1 MDHSNNNDIDQC
13 IPVVKSRFQAYTGSA
28 HAGSGNFAQP
38 STPESL
44 APDGSSVSSSLPH
57 DQLVAAESSSLSFNS
72 ESLLAPANPT
82 NTEARPSRVDPASLN
97 AYKRKAGATLQKGD
111 SGGTGRRTKRQQISK
126 EEKDKQ
132 LVRSTTALIKG
143 GLQELSV
150 ENFPSLV
157 SPTDTVLSPGKEEA
171 EAYTCADYLW
181 HCADEAANTS
191 ATAVWSLRYIA
202 ACSLLV
208 GMAYTSSAE
217 VVTDLQVSFSSCE
230 RARQIC

>member
-13 IPVVKSRFQAYTGSA
+13 IPVVKSRLQAYTGSA

-38 STPESL
+38 SIPESL
-44 APDGSSVSSSLPH
+44 APDGSSVASSLPH
-57 DQLVAAESSSLSFNS
+57 DQLVAAESASLSFN
-72 ESLLAPANPT
+72 SLLAPANST

-97 AYKRKAGATLQKGD
+97 VCKRKAGATWQNGD

-126 EEKDKQ
+126 QEKDEQ
-132 LVRSTTALIKG
+132 LVQSTTALIKG

-181 HCADEAANTS
+181 HCADEVANTS
-191 ATAVWSLRYIA
+191 ATVIWSLRYIA

-208 GMAYTSSAE
+208 GMACTSSAE
-217 VVTDLQVSFSSCE
+217 VVTDLEVSFSSCE